1 MAKYGFLLALF
12 TFYFF
17 YSCTFDECSN
27 KSLYLTSF
35 EKFVKEVEHDYRDYT
50 KADWEK
56 AQLRFDKLTGECY
69 EKLEKEFTSAE
80 ERKIFKNSLKYSFY
94 KLSSELPVDLKSDE
108 MKKFSDEINK
118 LIDKEKDINKIIEKI
133 ENNKDFKKASEDLK
147 RGVEHFGKGLEKIGR
162 ELEKVLKDI
171 ENKS

>member
-1 MAKYGFLLALF
+1 MAKYGFFLVVCL
-12 TFYFF
+12 FYFF

-27 KSLYLTSF
+27 KSIYITSF
-35 EKFVKEVEHDYRDYT
+35 DKFVKEVEHDYRDFS

-56 AQLRFDKLTGECY
+56 AQFRFDKLTGECY
-69 EKLEKEFTSAE
+69 EKFEKEFTSAE
-80 ERKIFKNSLKYSFY
+80 ERKIFKNSLKYSFF
-94 KLSSELPVDLKSDE
+94 KLSSELQVDLKSDE
-108 MKKFSDEINK
+108 MKQFSEEINK
-118 LIDKEKDINKIIEKI
+118 LIDSEKDLNKIIKKI

-147 RGVEHFGKGLEKIGR
+147 MGVEHFGKGLEKIGK